1 MTGIDLK
8 YICTVIGNLSGI
20 PIRLFQG
27 DQQTF
32 YHALTHLPQD
42 PMVLHREALWQIQTN
57 VGYFVT
63 EDFHYYGIVNSGQI
77 KIIVGPTRQIPAS
90 DQELHK
96 LAFEADVSQEDVDA
110 FVRGMKEIV
119 RMPLE
124 SVMQMLCTINYI
136 LNDEKLELRDI
147 AIYEEEQADLKR
159 LLEQQRVNSALSRT
173 TTDFRPEQTAHN
185 TYEVEQAVMDIV
197 RRGDS
202 AALQSWVSA
211 APAVRGGILASDQLR
226 QIKNTFVVTTTLVSR
241 AAIRG
246 GMDTEDAFSLS
257 DAYIQKCELLNSP
270 DRIMNLQ
277 FHMILEFTERVE
289 QLHMGA
295 QPSQLVL
302 EVTRYIQHHLSEPI
316 STEDIAKQL
325 YLSRP
330 HLSQKFKKETG
341 FTLTDFILQQK
352 IREAKRLLRYTDK
365 TSAAIGFYLG
375 FSSQGHFSRVFQKCA
390 GCTPK
395 EYRQKHTR

>member
-8 YICTVIGNLSGI
+8 YICTVIGNLFGI
-20 PIRLFQG
+20 PIRLFQY
-27 DQQTF
+27 DRQIF
-32 YHALTHLPQD
+32 YHAMTHLPRD
-42 PMVLHREALWQIQTN
+42 PMVLHRESLWQIRTN

-63 EDFHYYGIVNSGQI
+63 GDFHYYGIVNSGQI

-96 LAFEADVSQEDVDA
+96 LAFEADVPQEDVDV

-124 SVMQMLCTINYI
+124 SVMQMLCTVNYI

-147 AIYEEEQADLKR
+147 TIYEEEQADLKR
-159 LLEQQRVNSALSRT
+159 LLEQQRVNRVLSRAM
-173 TTDFRPEQTAHN
+173 TDFRPEQTAHN

-202 AALQSWVSA
+202 AALQSWISA

-226 QIKNTFVVTTTLVSR
+226 QLKNTFVVTTTLASR

-277 FHMILEFTERVE
+277 YHMILEFTERVE
-289 QLHMGA
+289 QLHVGT
-295 QPSQLVL
+295 QSSQLVL
-302 EVTRYIQHHLSEPI
+302 AVTRYIQHHLSEPI

-341 FTLTDFILQQK
+341 LTLTDFILQQK
-352 IREAKRLLRYTDK
+352 TREAKRLLRYTDK

-375 FSSQGHFSRVFQKCA
+375 FSSQGHFSRVFQKYA

>member
-1 MTGIDLK
+1 MNGIDLK

-20 PIRLFQG
+20 PIRLFQ
-27 DQQTF
+27 DDRQVF
-32 YHALTHLPQD
+32 YHALTHLPRD
-42 PMVLHREALWQIQTN
+42 PMALHRESLWQIRTN

-63 EDFHYYGIVNSGQI
+63 EDFHYYGIVNSGQA

-96 LAFEADVSQEDVDA
+96 LAFEADVPQEDVDA

-124 SVMQMLCTINYI
+124 SVMQMLCTVNYI

-147 AIYEEEQADLKR
+147 AIYEDGQADLKR
-159 LLEQQRVNSALSRT
+159 LLEQQRVSRALSRAM
-173 TTDFRPEQTAHN
+173 TDFQPEQTAHN
-185 TYEVEQAVMDIV
+185 TYEVEQAVMDLV

-202 AALQSWVSA
+202 AALQNWISA
-211 APAVRGGILASDQLR
+211 APAVRGGILAADQLR
-226 QIKNTFVVTTTLVSR
+226 QIKNTFVVTTTLASR
-241 AAIRG
+241 AAIQG
-246 GMDTEDAFSLS
+246 GMDTEDAFFLS
-257 DAYIQKCELLNSP
+257 DAYIQKCELLNSA
-270 DRIMNLQ
+270 DRIINLQ
-277 FHMILEFTERVE
+277 YHMILEFTERVE
-289 QLHMGA
+289 QLHVGT
-295 QPSQLVL
+295 QSSQLVL
-302 EVTRYIQHHLSEPI
+302 AVTRYIQHHLSEPI

-341 FTLTDFILQQK
+341 LTLTDFILQQK
-352 IREAKRLLRYTDK
+352 TREAKRLLRCTDK

-375 FSSQGHFSRVFQKCA
+375 FSSQGHFSRVFQKYA

-395 EYRQKHTR
+395 EYRQKLTR

>member
-1 MTGIDLK
+1 MNGIDLK

-20 PIRLFQG
+20 PIRLFQ
-27 DQQTF
+27 DNEQIF
-32 YHALTHLPQD
+32 YHALTRLPRD
-42 PMVLHREALWQIQTN
+42 PIVLHREALWKIQTN

-63 EDFHYYGIVNSGQI
+63 EDFHYYGIVNSGQV
-77 KIIVGPTRQIPAS
+77 KIIIGPTRQVAAS
-90 DQELHK
+90 DQELRK
-96 LAFEADVSQEDVDA
+96 LAFQADVPQEDADA
-110 FVRGMKEIV
+110 FVNGMKEIV

-124 SVMQMLCTINYI
+124 SVMQMLCTVNYI

-159 LLEQQRVNSALSRT
+159 LLEQQRANQALSRAM
-173 TTDFRPEQTAHN
+173 TDFQPEQTAHN

-202 AALQSWVSA
+202 AALQSWISA
-211 APAVRGGILASDQLR
+211 APAVRGGILAADQLR
-226 QIKNTFVVTTTLVSR
+226 QIKNTFVVTTTLASR

-246 GMDTEDAFSLS
+246 GMDTDDAFSLS

-277 FHMILEFTERVE
+277 YHMILEFTERVE
-289 QLHMGA
+289 QLHVGT
-295 QPSQLVL
+295 QSSQLVL
-302 EVTRYIQHHLSEPI
+302 AVTRYMQHHLSEPI

-341 FTLTDFILQQK
+341 LTLTDFILQQK
-352 IREAKRLLRYTDK
+352 TREAKRLLRYTDK

-375 FSSQGHFSRVFQKCA
+375 FSSQGHFSRVFQKYA

-395 EYRQKHTR
+395 EYRQKFTK